1 MAQKFF
7 ESVLA
12 SRKIISSGRGY
23 KITSVETRTFR
34 PTFEGAQARREQAT
48 MNLIG
53 RRNARRD
60 RRANR
65 AI

>member
-1 MAQKFF
+1 MTTQLNGTEFVA
-7 ESVLA
+7 
-12 SRKIISSGRGY
+12 
-23 KITSVETRTFR
+23 VETRTFR

-65 AI
+65 AL

>member
-1 MAQKFF
+1 MTTFF
-7 ESVLA
+7 NGTEFTNG
-12 SRKIISSGRGY
+12 K
-23 KITSVETRTFR
+23 TRTFA
-34 PTFEGAQARREQAT
+34 PTFEGAQARRDQGQGS
-48 MNLIG
+48 LIT

>member
-1 MAQKFF
+1 MTTQFNGTEFVA
-7 ESVLA
+7 LD
-12 SRKIISSGRGY
+12 
-23 KITSVETRTFR
+23 TRTFR
-34 PTFEGAQARREQAT
+34 PTFEGAQARRDMPK
-48 MNLIG
+48 MNIIG

>member
-1 MAQKFF
+1 MTTQFNGTEF
-7 ESVLA
+7 
-12 SRKIISSGRGY
+12 
-23 KITSVETRTFR
+23 TTVETRTFR
-34 PTFEGAQARREQAT
+34 PTFEGAQARRERAT
-48 MNLIG
+48 LNLIG